1 MRTLVIPAALAACLA
16 LLGCGGNDPLAPAGD
31 PSRVVLRETPSSAG
45 QDPASITR
53 AEVRGDELVLQV
65 TYGGGCAEH
74 DFAVYVHP
82 AWMESLPVQVRAQLA
97 HDAHGDNC
105 RALLGKELR
114 FDLRPLKE
122 AYQRAYS
129 ASGTVVV
136 QLQAPGKASSTTPV
150 TYSF

>member
-1 MRTLVIPAALAACLA
+1 MRAITSSAALAACLA
-16 LLGCGGNDPLAPAGD
+16 LLACSGSAPLAPAGD
-31 PSRVVLRETPSSAG
+31 PSRVVLRETPSSASL
-45 QDPASITR
+45 DPASITR
-53 AEVRGDELVLQV
+53 AAVRGDELVLEV

-82 AWMESLPVQVRAQLA
+82 GFMESLPVQVRAQLT

-122 AYQRAYS
+122 VYQRAYS
-129 ASGTVVV
+129 ASGTVIV